1 MSIFSCAARVVVPGV
16 MECYNNLMKLKGFFK
31 SGIAG
36 KIGGI
41 LGAGKDR
48 EEILEELE
56 EVLVL
61 ADISV
66 RLVER
71 LIASLRKRAK
81 LSFSKD
87 DFLKVLRE
95 ELVTIFSAA
104 SANEIHLPADKNV
117 ILVVGINGSGKTT
130 TTAKLA
136 HYFQHRGKRVLMA
149 ASDTFR
155 AAGGSQLVLWGE
167 KLDIPVIRGDMGAD
181 PGSVVYNSLTS
192 LTNKEFDLLLIDTA
206 GRVQTRE
213 NLMKELEKLY
223 RIIQKQLP
231 GQPAETLLVVDATMG
246 QNTLD
251 QARRFSLSSEI
262 SGLVLAKLDGTAKGG
277 TIINIIDEMK
287 VPVKFAGIGEDA
299 GDLVEFSADDFI
311 DALFADE

>member
-1 MSIFSCAARVVVPGV
+1 
-16 MECYNNLMKLKGFFK
+16 MKLKGFFK

-41 LGAGKDR
+41 LGGKKDR
-48 EEILEELE
+48 DEILDDLE

-61 ADISV
+61 ADISMQV
-66 RLVER
+66 VER
-71 LIASLRKRAK
+71 LIANLRKRSK
-81 LSFSKD
+81 LSFSKA
-87 DFLKVLRE
+87 DFLQVLKE
-95 ELVTIFSAA
+95 ELIEIFSAA
-104 SANEIHLPADKNV
+104 STSEIKLTAEKNV
-117 ILVVGINGSGKTT
+117 ILLVGINGSGKTT

-136 HYFQHRGKRVLMA
+136 HYFSHRHLRVLMA

-167 KLDIPVIRGDMGAD
+167 RLGIPVVRGDMGAD

-192 LTNKEFDLLLIDTA
+192 LINRDYDLLLIDTA

-223 RIIQKQLP
+223 KIIQKQLP
-231 GQPAETLLVVDATMG
+231 DQPAETLLVVDATMG

-251 QARRFSLSSEI
+251 QARRFSESSAI
-262 SGLVLAKLDGTAKGG
+262 TGLVLAKLDGTAKGG

-287 VPVKFAGIGEDA
+287 VPVKFAGIGENA
-299 GDLVEFSADDFI
+299 GDLLEFAADDFI
-311 DALFADE
+311 DALLAEE